1 MVPMRAP
8 LAFFIS
14 NRSDTVLQGFERIAR
29 ARPPW
34 LYAVDDGPPPDHA
47 GEGEAEQ
54 SAAARAIVDRIEWPC
69 QVRTNYS
76 DVNLGRN
83 GRRAISFPSFLAQI
97 PGRPR

>member
-14 NRSDTVLQGFERIAR
+14 NRSDTFLQVFERIAR

-34 LYAVDDGPPPDHA
+34 LYVVADGPRPDHA
-47 GEGEAEQ
+47 GEAEQ
-54 SAAARAIVDRIEWPC
+54 CAAARAIVDRIDWPC
-69 QVRTNYS
+69 QVRTDYS
-76 DVNLGRN
+76 HVNLGRQ
-83 GRRAISFPSFLAQI
+83 GRRASSFPSFLPQT